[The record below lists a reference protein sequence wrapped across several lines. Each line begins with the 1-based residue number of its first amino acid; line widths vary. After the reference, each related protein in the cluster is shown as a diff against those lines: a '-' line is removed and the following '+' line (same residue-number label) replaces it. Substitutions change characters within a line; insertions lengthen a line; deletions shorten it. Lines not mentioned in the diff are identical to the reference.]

1 MFGISQNHVN
11 IDLRDEKQ
19 ERVSQQCLE
28 MLTVK
33 FNRMIQGALQILT
46 CRNRLLIL
54 LFQRNELQEVQ
65 KSSNR
70 PPLLHDR
77 LECMPFSSQL
87 QTVAKVLSHRLPI
100 FLGI

>member
-54 LFQRNELQEVQ
+54 LFQRNELQEVL

-77 LECMPFSSQL
+77 LECMSCSSQL

-100 FLGI
+100 FL

>member
-1 MFGISQNHVN
+1 VFGISQNHVN

-54 LFQRNELQEVQ
+54 LFQRNELQEVL

-77 LECMPFSSQL
+77 LECMSFSSQL

-100 FLGI
+100 FL